1 MERVGVMCLNLSYYP
16 RKYCATLNRWRKDAA
31 MNLVR
36 TGVALDSDLLQ
47 RFDRLIQGEGYE
59 NRSEAFRDIIRD
71 RLNEASLESGD
82 AFVVGAVTL
91 IYDHHWRL
99 LPDKLMELQHEYHE
113 VIISTVHS
121 HLDHDMCL
129 EVVVV
134 KGTYKRVQELGSR
147 LIGLKGVQ
155 HGKLVMSSVEACTR
169 QSGRDSAKLPAPHH
183 HPH

>member
-1 MERVGVMCLNLSYYP
+1 MGLI
-16 RKYCATLNRWRKDAA
+16 
-31 MNLVR
+31 R
-36 TGVALDSDLLQ
+36 TGVALDADLLK
-47 RFDRLIQGEGYE
+47 RFDRLLSSAGYS
-59 NRSEAFRDIIRD
+59 NRSEAFRDLIRD
-71 RLNEASLESGD
+71 RLNDASLKSGEVS
-82 AFVVGAVTL
+82 VVGAVTL

-134 KGTYKRVQELGSR
+134 KGKLKQVQELGSR

-155 HGKLVMSSVEACTR
+155 HGKLVMSSPEAY
-169 QSGRDSAKLPAPHH
+169 SGPAPKSRRQHS
-183 HPH
+183 HPHPHSH

>member
-1 MERVGVMCLNLSYYP
+1 MG
-16 RKYCATLNRWRKDAA
+16 
-31 MNLVR
+31 LVR
-36 TGVALDSDLLQ
+36 TGVALDADLLK
-47 RFDRLIQGEGYE
+47 RFDRFIRGEGYD
-59 NRSEAFRDIIRD
+59 NRSEAFRDLIRD

-91 IYDHHWRL
+91 IYDHHHRL
-99 LPDKLMELQHEYHE
+99 LPDKLMELQHTYHE

-134 KGTYKRVQELGSR
+134 KGSRKRVQELGGR

-155 HGKLVMSSVEACTR
+155 HGKLVMSSPDEFLNQPTR
-169 QSGRDSAKLPAPHH
+169 SSKTNPTAHH
-183 HPH
+183 HSY